1 MDKFVF
7 EQMVLKRRST
17 DDQQIHE
24 EMFNIL
30 SHKRNA
36 DQNESRFHLNPSEWW
51 SLGKQPQMLARM

>member
-1 MDKFVF
+1 
-7 EQMVLKRRST
+7 MVLKRRST